1 MPKKP
6 MRPAPDPTLR
16 SRPNIETAPLDVR
29 EFDDRAVKYL
39 MEAPENLRGV
49 FRMLDEPLGD
59 RLDFT
64 RMQPMPTSLI
74 PANLRSRNAD
84 LLVRV
89 PFLSQGLAETPEVF
103 VFVLAEHQS
112 EPDDLAVFWLLE
124 EMVIAWSKQL
134 RRRQKDKT
142 KGRPML
148 SPIIPILLY
157 TGDRP
162 WNIPLSLDTIMAL
175 PELFRP
181 FVPRFS
187 FLSLNVPGTSREA
200 LAKHPI
206 GAVLDALSKG
216 SAPEAELQA
225 VLLTVCDGLEELKQ
239 RDRDA
244 WERAIIIMNLL
255 TYHRRAAEEG
265 IRLRSQVMRKL
276 RDDEEGL
283 VIMQTGADVLL
294 EKGERIGIEK
304 GERIGIE
311 KGERTG
317 IEKGERIGIEKGER
331 IGIEK
336 GERIGMEK
344 AMRRVAGDLLR
355 QKFGVLPERA
365 ETRLLTMDLAGVQ
378 ALTLAISSANSLDD
392 LGL

>member
-1 MPKKP
+1 
-6 MRPAPDPTLR
+6 
-16 SRPNIETAPLDVR
+16 
-29 EFDDRAVKYL
+29 
-39 MEAPENLRGV
+39 
-49 FRMLDEPLGD
+49 
-59 RLDFT
+59 
-64 RMQPMPTSLI
+64 
-74 PANLRSRNAD
+74 
-84 LLVRV
+84 
-89 PFLSQGLAETPEVF
+89 
-103 VFVLAEHQS
+103 
-112 EPDDLAVFWLLE
+112 
-124 EMVIAWSKQL
+124 
-134 RRRQKDKT
+134 
-142 KGRPML
+142 
-148 SPIIPILLY
+148 
-157 TGDRP
+157 
-162 WNIPLSLDTIMAL
+162 
-175 PELFRP
+175 
-181 FVPRFS
+181 
-187 FLSLNVPGTSREA
+187 
-200 LAKHPI
+200 
-206 GAVLDALSKG
+206 VLDALSKG

>member
-6 MRPAPDPTLR
+6 VRPAPDPPLR
-16 SRPNIETAPLDVR
+16 LRPNIETAPLDVR

-39 MEAPENLRGV
+39 MEAAENLRGI
-49 FRMLDEPLGD
+49 FRVLDEPMGD

-89 PFLSQGLAETPEVF
+89 PFLSQESAETPEVF

-112 EPDDLAVFWLLE
+112 EPDDLAMFWLLE

-134 RRRQKDKT
+134 RRWRKDKT
-142 KGRPML
+142 KGMPLL

-162 WNIPLSLDTIMAL
+162 WNIPLSLDPIMAL

-181 FVPRFS
+181 FVPQFS
-187 FLSLNVPGTSREA
+187 FLSLNVPGASQEA

-225 VLLTVCDGLEELKQ
+225 VLLTAFERIGELKEK
-239 RDRDA
+239 DRDA

-255 TYHRRAAEEG
+255 TYHRRAVEEG

-294 EKGERIGIEK
+294 EKGKKIGIEV

-311 KGERTG
+311 V
-317 IEKGERIGIEKGER
+317 GERIGIEKGER

-336 GERIGMEK
+336 GERIGFEK
-344 AMRRVAGDLLR
+344 GILQASRRVAGDLLR
-355 QKFGVLPERA
+355 QKFRVLPERA
-365 ETRLLTMDLAGVQ
+365 ERRLLAMDLAEVQ
-378 ALTLAISSANSLDD
+378 ALTLAVSSANSLDD